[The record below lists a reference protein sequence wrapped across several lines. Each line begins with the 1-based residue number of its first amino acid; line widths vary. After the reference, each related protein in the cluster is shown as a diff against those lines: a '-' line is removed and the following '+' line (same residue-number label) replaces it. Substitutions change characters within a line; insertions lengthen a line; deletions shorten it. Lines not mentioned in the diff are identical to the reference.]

1 MSNLLWPRALECPA
15 PQVVIETPDL
25 RPLLL
30 PRSVAVYGASTR
42 DPSRLGNRLLHN
54 AIGSALEDVRAISPT
69 SGTAEGMRTTPS
81 LTDAVDLALI
91 SVPAASV
98 EAAMTDAADGGAR
111 AAIVLTSGFGE
122 TGEEGQAAQGRLRAI
137 AAGAGMRF
145 LGPNCMGV
153 ISHLGDGGWL
163 NGSFFWDVDLT
174 PGGVTMLSQSGAFG
188 GMFLAEM
195 SRRGLGVCRFAS
207 LGNAADLDETQILRW
222 LAEDDETQVIGLFA
236 EALSGG
242 RDFVTAV
249 RSISADCPVVV
260 LKAGK
265 TATGAQAAI
274 SHTGSI
280 AGAHGAASAALR
292 RAGAMEAQTADEFFD
307 LLALAASPMSPPA
320 GSRLAVLTVSGGP
333 SVLATDEAERLG
345 LVLSALD
352 DSTLKA
358 LRAAVPSFAAT
369 RNPVDLTP
377 QCPREAYRSAVD
389 AVYNDSNIDGVVV
402 IDCGLDIVELADAV
416 TAAQERTGKPTVAL
430 ITDAPTVARKLTAAG
445 VPLLP
450 SPERA
455 VKAYAS
461 LAWRSTGELLAA
473 TGSLRTDPDPAEPR
487 GLTALSEWQS
497 KQRLRGLP
505 LVPERRTRSL
515 AEAARAVTELRA
527 PLVAKASGVA
537 HKSERGLVRL
547 GLSPEEVLDTWQEL
561 SDAGD
566 GAVLVAEFVTG
577 ELELVVGGLRDPH
590 FGPVVTI
597 GLGGTAAEVFNDT
610 VTVLAPP
617 EPGEVESA
625 VRALRGAP
633 LLSGYRGIGP
643 MDLDALESIVR
654 TVADAL
660 DEQDDIVEIDCNP
673 VIVSEGLPSVADAL
687 VVVGTVP
694 SETL

>member
-1 MSNLLWPRALECPA
+1 M
-15 PQVVIETPDL
+15 
-25 RPLLL
+25 
-30 PRSVAVYGASTR
+30 YGASTR
-42 DPSRLGNRLLHN
+42 DPSRLGNQLLRN

-69 SGTAEGMRTTPS
+69 SGTAEGLPTAPS

-98 EAAMTDAADGGAR
+98 EAALTDAADGGAQ

-122 TGEEGQAAQGRLRAI
+122 TDEAGRAAQGRLRAI

-153 ISHLGDGGWL
+153 ISRVGDDGWM
-163 NGSFFWDVDLT
+163 NGSYFWDVDLT

-280 AGAHGAASAALR
+280 AGAHGAVSAALR
-292 RAGAMEAQTADEFFD
+292 RAGAMEAQTTDEFFD
-307 LLALAASPMSPPA
+307 LLTLVASPMQPPA
-320 GSRLAVLTVSGGP
+320 SSRLAVLTVSGGP
-333 SVLATDEAERLG
+333 SVLAADEAERLG
-345 LVLSALD
+345 LTLPALAE
-352 DSTLKA
+352 STMAA
-358 LRAAVPSFAAT
+358 LRAVVPSFAAT

-377 QCPREAYRSAVD
+377 QCPPEAYGPAVS
-389 AVYNDSNIDGVVV
+389 AVYNDPNIDGVVV
-402 IDCGLDIVELADAV
+402 IDCGLDIPELADAV
-416 TAAQERTGKPTVAL
+416 TASRESTGKPTVAFVSETP
-430 ITDAPTVARKLTAAG
+430 IVARRLTAAG

-455 VKAYAS
+455 VRAYAS
-461 LAWRSTGELLAA
+461 LTRRTSKGLSVSA
-473 TGSLRTDPDPAEPR
+473 TGSSQTASGRAAPQ
-487 GLTALSEWQS
+487 GLTTLSEWES
-497 KQRLRGLP
+497 KQRLRDLP
-505 LVPERRTRSL
+505 LVPERWTRSL
-515 AEAARAVTELRA
+515 AEAACAVAELRA

-537 HKSERGLVRL
+537 HKSEQGLVRL
-547 GLSPEEVLDTWQEL
+547 ALSPEEVLDVWQEL
-561 SDAGD
+561 ADAGD
-566 GAVLVAEFVTG
+566 GTVLVAEFVES

-590 FGPVVTI
+590 FGPAVTI
-597 GLGGTAAEVFNDT
+597 GLGGIAAEVFNDS

-617 EPGEVESA
+617 EPGEVEFA
-625 VRALRGAP
+625 VKALRGAP
-633 LLSGYRGIGP
+633 LLLGHRGTKP
-643 MDLDALESIVR
+643 VDLYALEAIVR

-660 DEQDDIVEIDCNP
+660 LRHDDIVEVDCNP
-673 VIVSEGLPSVADAL
+673 VIVSEGAPTVTDAL
-687 VVVGTVP
+687 LVVDSAP
-694 SETL
+694 SESRNEPAQRTAGDQ